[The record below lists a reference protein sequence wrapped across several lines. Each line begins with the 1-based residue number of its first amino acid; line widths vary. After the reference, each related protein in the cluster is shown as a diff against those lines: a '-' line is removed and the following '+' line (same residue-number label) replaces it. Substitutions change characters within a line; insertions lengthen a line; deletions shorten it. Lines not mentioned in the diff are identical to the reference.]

1 MNADSERSSSKS
13 SGLSLPVLM
22 LTLLGTVI
30 AVLGLFVAGNI
41 VMTGIGLGAIF
52 GAGVIGLLE
61 RLVDSRRP

>member
-1 MNADSERSSSKS
+1 
-13 SGLSLPVLM
+13 M